1 MGLFERVFRGSDEMF
16 AKAEADVNALVAELG
31 ADAPMTMPDTAYFL
45 ACIYAY
51 LGKKITTV
59 GELQATLADVKA
71 MMLREPRTNSIFSSG
86 VGTAIAAE
94 MIEAC
99 KYARSS
105 APYEGTS
112 YHGHFTDAE
121 VRELGVPLVTRDIPG
136 FVVMI
141 GPAPSAEEAAETIK
155 GYQSRGI
162 FVFLIGGIIEQAEQ
176 MGLAMGFPVRVVPVG
191 EDIWSVGHVISLVV
205 RATMIFGATEPGDY
219 DAFMEYSMDRIFA
232 FVNAYAP
239 VNDITVACGAGAIKM
254 GFPVITNDHDDMWA
268 VPKSLIIY
276 DDTKDWIDTSL
287 EARGIK
293 LKITKIDIPVAYSS
307 AFEGEIIRR
316 GDMQIEIDGSRKDC
330 FELVRTKDASEIEDH
345 KIEVVGPEMD
355 EFEVGTKISLSYTV
369 EVAGKTMQPD
379 FEPVFERKI
388 HQFLNC
394 VEGLMHTGQRD
405 MIRIRVSKADFEA
418 GFRFKH
424 IGEVLY
430 AKIKSEFDTVVDKC
444 QVRIVVGDEE
454 NAKLRKEAN
463 EVFNVRDER
472 LKTMTDESVP
482 VFYSC
487 IMCQAFS
494 PSHVC
499 IVTPE
504 RLGLCG
510 AVSWLDAKATNE
522 LDPTG
527 PCQIV
532 TKHNCIDE
540 RVGRYED
547 VNEAVQKYSH
557 GELEQVT
564 LYSIFED
571 PMTSCGCFECICGIE
586 PCSMG
591 VVITSREYAG
601 MTPLGMTFSEMA
613 SMTGGGVQ
621 TPGFMGHGKH
631 FIYSKKFMKAEGGL
645 GRIVWLPKALKE
657 QVRDRL
663 NESAKE
669 LYGVDNFA
677 DMIAD
682 ETVCEEDTEQL
693 LNYLTEHNH
702 PVLGMDPFDF

>member
-522 LDPTG
+522 LDPQG
-527 PCQIV
+527 PCQVV
-532 TKHNCIDE
+532 TKERCIDE
-540 RVGRYED
+540 RTGRYED
-547 VNEAVQKYSH
+547 VDEAVAEYSH
-557 GELEQVT
+557 GALEHVT
-564 LYSIFED
+564 LYSLLED